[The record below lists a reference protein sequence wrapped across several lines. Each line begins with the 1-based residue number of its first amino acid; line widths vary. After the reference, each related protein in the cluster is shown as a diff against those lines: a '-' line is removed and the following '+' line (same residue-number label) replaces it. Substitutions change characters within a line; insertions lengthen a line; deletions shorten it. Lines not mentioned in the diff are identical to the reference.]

1 MLNSRYLVYGHV
13 KAFVPCVSVIYT
25 QLGECALDTHFND
38 EMTWFKGLT
47 KVGLY
52 YEGFVDN
59 LEEVLEDHRR
69 CTMTS
74 YGTRNSKKSNELQ
87 IEGNKEN
94 DKDCILV
101 QV

>member
-1 MLNSRYLVYGHV
+1 
-13 KAFVPCVSVIYT
+13 
-25 QLGECALDTHFND
+25 
-38 EMTWFKGLT
+38 MTWFKGLM
-47 KVGLY
+47 KVELY

-59 LEEVLEDHRR
+59 LEEVLEGHKR

-74 YGTRNSKKSNELQ
+74 YGTRNSKKSNKL
-87 IEGNKEN
+87 GNNKEN

>member
-1 MLNSRYLVYGHV
+1 MLVYGHV

-25 QLGECALDTHFND
+25 QLVHALWILISI
-38 EMTWFKGLT
+38 TWFKGLT

-59 LEEVLEDHRR
+59 LEEVLEGHRR

>member
-1 MLNSRYLVYGHV
+1 M
-13 KAFVPCVSVIYT
+13 
-25 QLGECALDTHFND
+25 
-38 EMTWFKGLT
+38 
-47 KVGLY
+47 GLY

-59 LEEVLEDHRR
+59 LEEVLEGHRR

-87 IEGNKEN
+87 IEGNNKEN

>member
-1 MLNSRYLVYGHV
+1 
-13 KAFVPCVSVIYT
+13 
-25 QLGECALDTHFND
+25 
-38 EMTWFKGLT
+38 MTWFEGLT

-59 LEEVLEDHRR
+59 LEDVLEGHRR

-74 YGTRNSKKSNELQ
+74 YGTRTSKKSNQ
-87 IEGNKEN
+87 IGDNKEN
-94 DKDCILV
+94 DSDGV